1 MKINKMSNVQEL
13 SSKELKDV
21 NGGNPIIIGI
31 GVVAGVGAI
40 IDYGMDAYKGIK
52 KGAEKAGNKTW

>member
-1 MKINKMSNVQEL
+1 MKMNKMSHIQEL
-13 SSKELKDV
+13 DRKELKNV

-31 GVVAGVGAI
+31 GVVAGAAAI

>member
-1 MKINKMSNVQEL
+1 MKMNKMSNIQDLTE
-13 SSKELKDV
+13 KELKDV

-31 GVVAGVGAI
+31 GVVAGAAAI

-52 KGAEKAGNKTW
+52 KGASKAGNKTW